1 MKIEIAIVQRD
12 HTAVAFDEVAAFENG
27 FHQTDTFLIHW
38 STVTA
43 AMMST
48 PMSR

>member
-1 MKIEIAIVQRD
+1 MKVEIAIVEGD
-12 HTAVAFDEVAAFENG
+12 HAAIALDEVASLENG